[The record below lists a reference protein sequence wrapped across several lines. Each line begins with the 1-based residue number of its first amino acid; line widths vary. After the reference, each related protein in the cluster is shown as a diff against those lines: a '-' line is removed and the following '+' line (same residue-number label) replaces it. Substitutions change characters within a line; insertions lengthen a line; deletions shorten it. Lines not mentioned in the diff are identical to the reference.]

1 LSEPAWRLIATQDF
15 RKKSFFQQ
23 SLCLNYVAAC
33 FSLVWQHHRASGEDH
48 ILNNWARNA
57 TLNMVLTDRQRAE
70 LHAGI
75 HEYLLS
81 QQGDL
86 FARAA
91 EAMAMADPQSCQQ
104 KASGDAAPKASSVP
118 IIEKKWT
125 AVPRLQKKVLEL
137 ERALSQSA
145 RSNLNGG
152 VVSGMP
158 IKDRRMI
165 PRPPCVHTLQSHN
178 GVVTCVAVHPVFT
191 MAVSGGEDAT
201 IKVWDH
207 ESGEYVRTL
216 RGHTQGVNSVCF
228 TPKTGS
234 HICSSSSDLSIK
246 LWDFATH
253 VCIRTL
259 KGHDHTISDALF
271 IPNLQG
277 SAIKGGG
284 ENDFTDCSQL
294 VSASRDY
301 TIKFWDLETGFCVH
315 TSKDH
320 TDWVRCL
327 ATKADGSL
335 LASSGSDQAIVVRKT
350 DGDRKKICELRG
362 HEHVVESLAFM
373 TMAAG
378 AQNSN
383 MGATQQKRILEMAD
397 YLVSGSRDRSVRM
410 WNAMSGELLKVFKFH
425 ENWVRSVILHPSG
438 NFIFSA
444 GDDRSIRVIDLKS
457 DRNLR
462 TIDNAHPH
470 FVSSIA
476 MHPTLPILV
485 SGSIDHSVKC
495 WLLD

>member
-1 LSEPAWRLIATQDF
+1 
-15 RKKSFFQQ
+15 
-23 SLCLNYVAAC
+23 
-33 FSLVWQHHRASGEDH
+33 
-48 ILNNWARNA
+48 
-57 TLNMVLTDRQRAE
+57 MVLTDRQRAE

-81 QQGDL
+81 QSGDL

-91 EAMAMADPQSCQQ
+91 EAMAMADPQSCHQ
-104 KASGDAAPKASSVP
+104 KTTGGDEAPKASSVP

-137 ERALSQSA
+137 ERALSQSSQA
-145 RSNLNGG
+145 SMNGG
-152 VVSGMP
+152 TVAGMP
-158 IKDRRMI
+158 VKNRRMI
-165 PRPPCVHTLQSHN
+165 PRPPCVHTLQGHN
-178 GVVTCVAVHPVFT
+178 GVVSCVAVHPVFT
-191 MAVSGGEDAT
+191 MAVSGGEDAS

-207 ESGEYVRTL
+207 ESGQYVRTL

-234 HICSSSSDLSIK
+234 HLCSSSSDLSIK
-246 LWDFATH
+246 IWDFSTH

-259 KGHDHTISDALF
+259 RGHDHTISDVLF
-271 IPNLQG
+271 IPNLQVA
-277 SAIKGGG
+277 AISGGG

-294 VSASRDY
+294 ASASRDF

-315 TSKDH
+315 TSMDH

-335 LASSGSDQAIVVRKT
+335 LASSGNDQVIVVRKT
-350 DGDRKKICELRG
+350 EGDRKNICELRG
-362 HEHVVESLAFM
+362 HEHVVEALAFM
-373 TMAAG
+373 TMAPGG
-378 AQNSN
+378 AQSPSI
-383 MGATQQKRILEMAD
+383 GATQQKRIQEMSD

-410 WNAMSGELLKVFKFH
+410 WNAMSGELLKVFTFH

-462 TIDNAHPH
+462 VIDNAHPH

-485 SGSIDHSVKC
+485 SGSVDHSVDRKSVV
-495 WLLD
+495 